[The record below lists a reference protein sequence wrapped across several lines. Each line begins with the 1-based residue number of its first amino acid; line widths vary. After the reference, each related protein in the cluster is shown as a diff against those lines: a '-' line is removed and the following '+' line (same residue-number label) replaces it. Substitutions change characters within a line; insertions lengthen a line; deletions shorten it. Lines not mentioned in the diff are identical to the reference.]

1 MLACLGNIREN
12 KLQWCADSVEAKE
25 ELNSC
30 FSEEWEV
37 IAYFRCSTLN

>member
-1 MLACLGNIREN
+1 MLDCLGSVREN
-12 KLQWCADSVEAKE
+12 KQWCADSVEAKE

-37 IAYFRCSTLN
+37 IAFFRYSTLN

>member
-1 MLACLGNIREN
+1 MLGCLGSVREG
-12 KLQWCADSVEAKE
+12 KWQWCADSVVAKE

-37 IAYFRCSTLN
+37 IAYFRYSTLN